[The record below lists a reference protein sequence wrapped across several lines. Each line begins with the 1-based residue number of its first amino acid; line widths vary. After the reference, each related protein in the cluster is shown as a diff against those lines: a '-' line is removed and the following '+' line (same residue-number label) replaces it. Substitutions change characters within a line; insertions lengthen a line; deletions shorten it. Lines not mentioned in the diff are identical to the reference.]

1 MLPTRSGQTGSTLAV
16 DTDAEL
22 VRRVQDGDTR
32 AFDMLFD
39 RYKHRIH
46 SLVSRFVDTH
56 EDIEEIVQESFIKAY
71 KAMPRFRGDS
81 QFYTWLYRIAAN
93 TAKNYLA
100 SRSRRPATSDIDI
113 VDDAAVNEIP
123 DLHETDNPENIL
135 ESHELEQIIKRA
147 IQELEPELKSA
158 VTLREYAGLS
168 YEQIAEIMDCPVG
181 TVRSRIFRA
190 REAIATKMRAREGN

>member
-1 MLPTRSGQTGSTLAV
+1 MFPTWSGQTGSTLAV

-113 VDDAAVNEIP
+113 VDDAVVNEIP
-123 DLHETDNPENIL
+123 NLHETDNPENIL
-135 ESHELEQIIKRA
+135 ESVELEQIIKRA

-190 REAIATKMRAREGN
+190 REAIAAKMRARDGS

>member
-1 MLPTRSGQTGSTLAV
+1 MPV

-22 VRRVQDGDTR
+22 VKRVQGGDSH
-32 AFDMLFD
+32 AFDLLFE

-46 SLVSRFVDTH
+46 SLVGRFIDSY
-56 EDIEEIVQESFIKAY
+56 EDCEEVVQESFLKAY
-71 KAMPRFRGDS
+71 KALPRFRGES

-93 TAKNYLA
+93 TAKNFLA
-100 SRSRRPATSDIDI
+100 SRSRRPTRSEVDVEDDIT
-113 VDDAAVNEIP
+113 VNELTS
-123 DLHETDNPENIL
+123 LHETDNPENIL
-135 ESHELEQIIKRA
+135 ESSELEQIIKKA

-190 REAIATKMRAREGN
+190 REAIAVQMRSRGDDLR